1 MDYELLYSDY
11 IASMEEFCQLE
22 AEYYDNLGLYGL
34 AEQQAQPGQI
44 DQDSARK
51 ITNGISMVMVVRNFI
66 AKLILKI
73 KQFIFNFKKKQKE
86 IETLKRTADPNAI
99 NGKQITTL
107 YIFGGGK
114 GIAKGKVDEVLKGL
128 GDLVNQFGK
137 GIVSDVVD
145 KSIDSAMTLQ
155 NSLKKKE
162 TISTPEQ
169 AKSAIANADFTLSE
183 GIRYSEQLQKMC
195 DQAKGNLNLQKAND
209 NDKNY
214 IAWLKF
220 VMRAFQTAYVNA
232 TKFTYSVTMNF
243 YKLLKQLQIKTVGK
257 ASAKDESA
265 MTKKNDNN

>member
-22 AEYYDNLGLYGL
+22 AEYYDKQGLYSL
-34 AEQQAQPGQI
+34 AEEEQQPGKL
-44 DQDSARK
+44 DQDSRK
-51 ITNGISMVMVVRNFI
+51 KILNGISMVMVVRNFI

-86 IETLKRTADPNAI
+86 IEVLKRTADPSSI

-107 YIFGGGK
+107 YIFGSGK
-114 GIAKGKVDEVLKGL
+114 GIAKGKVDEVIKGL
-128 GDLVNQFGK
+128 GELVNQYDK
-137 GIVSDVVD
+137 VVVADVVD
-145 KSIDSAMTLQ
+145 KAMDNAMTLQ

-169 AKSAIANADFTLSE
+169 AKAAISNADFTLSE

-195 DQAKGNLNLQKAND
+195 DQAKGSLNLQKAND
-209 NDKNY
+209 NDKTY

-243 YKLLKQLQIKTVGK
+243 YKLLRQLQTKTVGK
-257 ASAKDESA
+257 ASAPEEK
-265 MTKKNDNN
+265 

>member
-22 AEYYDNLGLYGL
+22 AEYCDKQGLCSL
-34 AEQQAQPGQI
+34 AEEQQQSGQI

-51 ITNGISMVMVVRNFI
+51 VFNGVSMVMVVRNFI
-66 AKLILKI
+66 AKLVLKI

-86 IETLKRTADPNAI
+86 IEMLKRTADSNSI

-107 YIFGGGK
+107 YIFGSGK
-114 GIAKGKVDEVLKGL
+114 GIAKGKVDEVIKGL
-128 GDLVNQFGK
+128 GELVDQYNK
-137 GIVSDVVD
+137 DVVANTVD
-145 KSIDSAMTLQ
+145 KAMDSIMTIQ

-169 AKSAIANADFTLSE
+169 AKAAISNADFTLSE

-195 DQAKGNLNLQKAND
+195 DQAKGSLNLQKAND
-209 NDKNY
+209 NDKTY

-220 VMRAFQTAYVNA
+220 VMRTFQTAYVNA

-243 YKLLKQLQIKTVGK
+243 YKLLKQLQTKTAGK
-257 ASAKDESA
+257 ASATEEK
-265 MTKKNDNN
+265 

>member
-22 AEYYDNLGLYGL
+22 AEYCDKQGLYGL
-34 AEQQAQPGQI
+34 AEEQQQPGQVNP
-44 DQDSARK
+44 DTARHGL
-51 ITNGISMVMVVRNFI
+51 NAASMVLVVRNFI
-66 AKLILKI
+66 AKLVLKI

-86 IETLKRTADPNAI
+86 IEMLKRTADPNSI

-114 GIAKGKVDEVLKGL
+114 GIAKGKVDEVIKGL
-128 GDLVNQFGK
+128 EELVNQYGK
-137 GIVSDVVD
+137 GVVADVVD
-145 KSIDSAMTLQ
+145 KAVANAMTLQ
-155 NSLKKKE
+155 NSLKKKD

-169 AKSAIANADFTLSE
+169 AKAAISNADFTLSE

-195 DQAKGNLNLQKAND
+195 GQAKGSLNLQKAND
-209 NDKNY
+209 DDKTY

-243 YKLLKQLQIKTVGK
+243 YKLLKQLQTKTAGK
-257 ASAKDESA
+257 ASATEEK
-265 MTKKNDNN
+265 